1 MESNKLTVEEFARK
15 NIGKSFK
22 TFDKDYIIPF
32 ETEAMIVGYSSFKQ
46 LLICSVT
53 ECGGWRRFD
62 EDDILLVHSPLS
74 YSYFYIAHTELIAKF
89 IMITIEQICSLNLG
103 KEIEYYRDYKVMVV
117 GYNKRFNFIICS
129 CTKNDGWTEMIDSDT
144 ILIQSPLNVS
154 FFYITPKYEYYRM
167 QLQLL

>member
-53 ECGGWRRFD
+53 ECGGW
-62 EDDILLVHSPLS
+62 
-74 YSYFYIAHTELIAKF
+74 
-89 IMITIEQICSLNLG
+89 
-103 KEIEYYRDYKVMVV
+103 
-117 GYNKRFNFIICS
+117 
-129 CTKNDGWTEMIDSDT
+129 TEMIDSDT

-167 QLQLL
+167 QLQLP

>member
-22 TFDKDYIIPF
+22 TFDKDYIVPF

-53 ECGGWRRFD
+53 EYGGWRRFD

-74 YSYFYIAHTELIAKF
+74 YSYFYMVHTELIAK
-89 IMITIEQICSLNLG
+89 NL
-103 KEIEYYRDYKVMVV
+103 
-117 GYNKRFNFIICS
+117 
-129 CTKNDGWTEMIDSDT
+129 
-144 ILIQSPLNVS
+144 L
-154 FFYITPKYEYYRM
+154 
-167 QLQLL
+167 